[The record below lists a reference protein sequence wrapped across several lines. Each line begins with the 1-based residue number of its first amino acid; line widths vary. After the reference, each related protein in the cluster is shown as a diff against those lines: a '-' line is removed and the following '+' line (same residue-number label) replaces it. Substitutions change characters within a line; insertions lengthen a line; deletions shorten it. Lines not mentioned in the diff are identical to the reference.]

1 VFLVSDGYILGS
13 KEKLLDEKVAPEKK
27 IDHRGLILLCM
38 GHLVADLNSSAVPA
52 LLPFLKETLGLSY
65 AMAGAIVLCS
75 NATSSVIQPAF
86 GYLADR
92 KSMFWFLPLGCF
104 FAALGI
110 SLLGWAASYGQIL
123 MLVILSGA
131 GVAMYHPEGWR
142 IANSF
147 AGEKKATGM
156 SIFAVGGNLGFAFG
170 PLMAVYSVKNFGL
183 KGSTCFLVPGA
194 AMAGIFLFSR
204 FWRVR
209 RSFVQASSSPAS
221 RKASLR
227 SAIYPMSLLLGMIMF
242 RSWAHIGLL
251 TFIPFYYINYMKGD
265 PMQAGSLLFAFLTA
279 GTAGTLVG
287 GPLADRYGHK
297 RIILFSLGCTAP
309 LLVLFLLS
317 SGVWSFIWLILAGF
331 ILIFS
336 FSVSMV
342 MGQSFMPQ
350 NVGMASGLI
359 LGLSFGMGGLGA
371 ALLGFFADLWG
382 VPFMLWVI
390 AFLPWA
396 AFIPAAFIPY
406 SEKKGVP

>member
-1 VFLVSDGYILGS
+1 M
-13 KEKLLDEKVAPEKK
+13 
-27 IDHRGLILLCM
+27 ILLCL
-38 GHLVADLNSSAVPA
+38 GHLVADLNTSALPA
-52 LLPFLKETLGLSY
+52 LLPFLKDALGLSY
-65 AMAGAIVLCS
+65 AMAGTIVLCS
-75 NATSSVIQPAF
+75 NATSSVIQPVF

-92 KSMFWFLPLGCF
+92 RSMLWFLPLGCF
-104 FAALGI
+104 LAGLGMT
-110 SLLGWAASYGQIL
+110 LLGWASGYGQIL
-123 MLVILSGA
+123 VLVILSGL

-142 IANSF
+142 IANFF

-156 SIFAVGGNLGFAFG
+156 SIFGVGGNLGFAFG
-170 PLMAVYSVKNFGL
+170 PLMAVYCVKHFGL
-183 KGSTCFLVPGA
+183 KGSAYFFVPGA

-209 RSFVQASSSPAS
+209 RSTVRASSPSTP
-221 RKASLR
+221 KAGSLR
-227 SAIYPMSLLLGMIMF
+227 SAIYPMSLLLAMIMF

-251 TFIPFYYINYMKGD
+251 TFIPFYYIDHLKGD

-279 GTAGTLVG
+279 GTVGTLVG
-287 GPLADRYGHK
+287 GPVADRYGHK
-297 RIILFSLGCTAP
+297 RIILFSLGCTVP

-371 ALLGFFADLWG
+371 AVLGLFADLWG
-382 VPFMLWVI
+382 IPFTLWVI
-390 AFLPWA
+390 AFLPLA
-396 AFIPAAFIPY
+396 SFLLAVPIPY
-406 SEKKGVP
+406 SQKKVIE

>member
-1 VFLVSDGYILGS
+1 M
-13 KEKLLDEKVAPEKK
+13 DEKVAAEKK
-27 IDHRGLILLCM
+27 IDYRGLILLCM
-38 GHLVADLNSSAVPA
+38 GHLVADLNSSALPA

-65 AMAGAIVLCS
+65 AMAGTIVLCS

-104 FAALGI
+104 FAGLGM

-123 MLVILSGA
+123 VLVILSGL

-142 IANSF
+142 IANFF

-156 SIFAVGGNLGFAFG
+156 SIFGVGGNLGFAFG
-170 PLMAVYSVKNFGL
+170 PLMAAYCVKNFGL
-183 KGSTCFLVPGA
+183 KGSAYFLVPGA
-194 AMAGIFLFSR
+194 AMAGVFLFSR
-204 FWRVR
+204 FWRVQR
-209 RSFVQASSSPAS
+209 ASLRASSSSTP
-221 RKASLR
+221 KVASLR

-251 TFIPFYYINYMKGD
+251 TFIPFYYINHIKGD
-265 PMQAGSLLFAFLTA
+265 PMQAGSLLFAFLSA

-297 RIILFSLGCTAP
+297 KIILFSLGCSVP

-317 SGVWSFIWLILAGF
+317 SGVWAFIWLILAGF

-382 VPFMLWVI
+382 VPLTLWVI

-396 AFIPAAFIPY
+396 AFVPAAFIPY
-406 SEKKGVP
+406 SQKKGSP

>member
-1 VFLVSDGYILGS
+1 LE
-13 KEKLLDEKVAPEKK
+13 EKIEMGKK
-27 IDHRGLILLCM
+27 IDYRGLILLCM
-38 GHLVADLNSSAVPA
+38 GHLVADLNTSALPA
-52 LLPFLKETLGLSY
+52 LLPFLKDALGLSY
-65 AMAGAIVLCS
+65 AMAGVIILFS
-75 NATSSVIQPAF
+75 NVASSVIQPAF

-104 FAALGI
+104 FAGLGI
-110 SLLGWAASYGQIL
+110 TLLGWASGYGQIL
-123 MLVILSGA
+123 VLVILSGL

-142 IANSF
+142 MANFF
-147 AGEKKATGM
+147 AGEKKATSM

-170 PLMAVYSVKNFGL
+170 PLMAVYGVKHFGL
-183 KGSTCFLVPGA
+183 KGSAYFLIPSVT
-194 AMAGIFLFSR
+194 MAGIFLFSR

-209 RSFVQASSSPAS
+209 RSSVRNSSSS
-221 RKASLR
+221 TSKRASLR

-242 RSWAHIGLL
+242 RSWVHIGLL

-265 PMQAGSLLFAFLTA
+265 PIRAGSLLFAFLSA
-279 GTAGTLVG
+279 GTVGTLVG

-297 RIILFSLGCTAP
+297 KIILFSLGCTVP
-309 LLVLFLLS
+309 LLILFLLS

-342 MGQSFMPQ
+342 MGQSFMPE

-371 ALLGFFADLWG
+371 ALLGLFADLWG
-382 VPFMLWVI
+382 VPFTLWVI
-390 AFLPWA
+390 AFLPWGGFVLA
-396 AFIPAAFIPY
+396 ALIPY
-406 SEKKGVP
+406 PQKQEAH